1 MENVKVE
8 AKELKEK
15 LFYKKKNIFSN
26 GENDAVFAFAEDYKI
41 YLDNSKTERDAV
53 ITSVELSKKEGY
65 TEYSL
70 GDNINEGD
78 KKYFVNHK
86 KSFVAFKKGKK
97 GAPVKILASHIDSPR
112 LDVKQN
118 PLYEEEGMA
127 YLKTHYYGGIKK
139 YQWTAVP
146 LALHGVICL
155 NDGSEVNICIG
166 EDEKDPVFYITDI
179 LPHLAREQA
188 EKSLAKA
195 IPAESLNVI
204 VGGLPYDEES
214 SDAIKLGVM
223 KILNDAY
230 GIVEEDFLSAELCL
244 VPAEKARDVGFDRA
258 FISAY
263 GHDDKVCSYPALRA
277 LYEYEGDETV
287 VVILA
292 DKEEIG
298 SEGNTGMQ
306 CAVFT
311 DILEEIAKADG
322 ISYAI
327 LRQNA
332 QCLSA
337 DVTAG
342 YDPNFASVFEK
353 RNSALISCGV
363 AMSKFTGAGGKSS
376 SNDASAEYVSKVRA
390 KFAKAN
396 VVWQAA
402 ELGKTDAGG
411 GGTVAKYIAKLNI
424 DTVDLGVPVLS
435 MHAPY
440 EVISKADL
448 YSCYEAFKAF
458 IK

>member
-1 MENVKVE
+1 
-8 AKELKEK
+8 
-15 LFYKKKNIFSN
+15 
-26 GENDAVFAFAEDYKI
+26 
-41 YLDNSKTERDAV
+41 
-53 ITSVELSKKEGY
+53 
-65 TEYSL
+65 
-70 GDNINEGD
+70 
-78 KKYFVNHK
+78 
-86 KSFVAFKKGKK
+86 
-97 GAPVKILASHIDSPR
+97 
-112 LDVKQN
+112 
-118 PLYEEEGMA
+118 MA

-155 NDGSEVNICIG
+155 NDGSEINICIG
-166 EDEKDPVFYITDI
+166 EDENDPVFYITDV
-179 LPHLAREQA
+179 LPHLAREQY
-188 EKSLAKA
+188 EKTLAKA
-195 IPAESLNVI
+195 IPAESLNVV

-214 SDAIKLGVM
+214 TDAIKLGVM
-223 KILNDAY
+223 KILNDTY
-230 GIVEEDFLSAELCL
+230 GIIEEDFLSAELCL

-277 LYEYEGDETV
+277 LYEYEGDETI

-342 YDPNFASVFEK
+342 FDPNYASVYEK

-390 KFAKAN
+390 KFAKEN
-396 VVWQAA
+396 VIWQSA

-440 EVISKADL
+440 EVVSKADL
-448 YSCYEAFKAF
+448 YSCYQAFKAF